1 MTAPKHAVQVTIGGE
16 TYTVRSEA
24 PPEYTQE
31 VAAYVAGAID
41 RIRAMAP
48 SLESHR
54 AAVLAA
60 LSITDELFQARR
72 GDTDVAA
79 RLHALAADIAPLLP
93 PGKRGRGAKTADTD

>member
-1 MTAPKHAVQVTIGGE
+1 VQVTIGGE

-24 PPEYTQE
+24 PPEYTQD
-31 VAAYVAGAID
+31 VAAYVASAID
-41 RIRAMAP
+41 RIRALAP

-72 GDTDVAA
+72 GDADVAA
-79 RLHALAADIAPLLP
+79 RLQALAADVAPLLP
-93 PGKRGRGAKTADTD
+93 PVKRGRGAKVAHTD

>member
-1 MTAPKHAVQVTIGGE
+1 MTTPKHAVQVTIGGE

-31 VAAYVAGAID
+31 VAAYLAGAID
-41 RIRAMAP
+41 RIRTMVP

-72 GDTDVAA
+72 GDADVAA
-79 RLHALAADIAPLLP
+79 RMQALAADLAPLLP
-93 PGKRGRGAKTADTD
+93 PGKRGRGARGGDTD

>member
-31 VAAYVAGAID
+31 VAAYLAGAID
-41 RIRAMAP
+41 RIRTMMP

-72 GDTDVAA
+72 GDADVAA
-79 RLHALAADIAPLLP
+79 RLGALAADVAPLLP
-93 PGKRGRGAKTADTD
+93 PGKRGRGAKAADTD